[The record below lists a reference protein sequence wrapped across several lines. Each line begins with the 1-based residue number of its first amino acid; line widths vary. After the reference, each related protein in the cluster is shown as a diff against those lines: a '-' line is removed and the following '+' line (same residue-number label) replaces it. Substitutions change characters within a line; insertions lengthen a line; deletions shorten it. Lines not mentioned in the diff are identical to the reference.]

1 MSLRNN
7 NLEETDLLKVLL
19 KTNSSS
25 IQPIKE
31 EILKGI
37 LNLVIIYPLN
47 EDREK
52 CQEEILKIVSQPP
65 KGCVTA

>member
-1 MSLRNN
+1 M
-7 NLEETDLLKVLL
+7 EESELLKVLL

-25 IQPIKE
+25 LQPINE
-31 EILKGI
+31 EILKNI

-52 CQEEILKIVSQPP
+52 CQEEIMKIVSQPP